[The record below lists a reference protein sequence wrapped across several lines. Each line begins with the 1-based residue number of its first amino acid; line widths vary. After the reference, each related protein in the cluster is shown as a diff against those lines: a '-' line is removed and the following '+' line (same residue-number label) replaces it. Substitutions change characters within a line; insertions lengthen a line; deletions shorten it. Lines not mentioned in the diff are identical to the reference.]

1 MLDIHL
7 HKTFQSK
14 QRKTTVFCNAQFEQG
29 ITTAIYGRSG
39 VGKSTVLRIISG
51 LETADKGHIRLNDD
65 VWFDSQQRINIP
77 IVARNIGFV
86 FQDFNLFPNMTVEQN
101 LKYAS
106 SGSIAPEIMQLLDS
120 TGLMNL
126 FKSYPSALSGGER
139 QRVSIIRSLCQKPEI
154 LLMDEPF
161 SALDDDSI
169 EQLIHEIRLIQQKL
183 GTTVIVISHRKDII
197 FRMAT
202 SVVHMID
209 ASTVVQGTP
218 SELFSESYG
227 LLTTK

>member
-1 MLDIHL
+1 MLDIQI
-7 HKTFQSK
+7 HKTFRSK
-14 QRKTTVFCNAQFEQG
+14 QRKTTVFCKAQFEQG

-51 LETADKGHIRLNDD
+51 LEKADRGHIRLNDD
-65 VWFDSQQRINIP
+65 NWFDSQSGINKP
-77 IVARNIGFV
+77 IASRNIGFV

-106 SGSIAPEIMQLLDS
+106 SGAIAPEIMQLLDT
-120 TGLMNL
+120 TGLLKL

-139 QRVSIIRSLCQKPEI
+139 QRVSIIRSLCQKSEI

-169 EQLIHEIRLIQQKL
+169 EQLIHEIQLIQQKM
-183 GTTVIVISHRKDII
+183 GTTVIVISHRKDVI
-197 FRMAT
+197 FRMAA

-209 ASTVVQGTP
+209 EQTVLQGTP
-218 SELFSESYG
+218 AELLSRSFDHI
-227 LLTTK
+227 TIK